1 MATLYCEVRNILIRQ
16 VGFGVDLAPH
26 AVEFLRWAT
35 GHHQPHWL
43 TTYAPPAILTA
54 FSACRSWPD
63 AQHEIEPLI
72 KGIAVAAWSNE
83 KSDAIDLESDFYW
96 IDSNPSSVDL
106 INLTQKSCLDRWVEV
121 NTEVFPDALLAT
133 MVVVDTL
140 SN

>member
-1 MATLYCEVRNILIRQ
+1 M
-16 VGFGVDLAPH
+16 
-26 AVEFLRWAT
+26 
-35 GHHQPHWL
+35 
-43 TTYAPPAILTA
+43 
-54 FSACRSWPD
+54 
-63 AQHEIEPLI
+63 I